1 MDRRTFLRSAV
12 LAAGMLGGGSVL
24 AACAG
29 GGGGGDE
36 PPSGDPTLS
45 VITGSYEILRG
56 SQQTLAFG
64 VRTTENTPVEDE
76 TVTAWLRDADGD
88 TILDGPLETTY
99 TEDAGAG
106 LGVYLVTVDLSTENV
121 PEGIRPYLVAAVG
134 GDWGEAALNVVS
146 PEESQLPVPG
156 DEAIAVPTP
165 TTADALGY
173 GTICTQDPACGMHEI
188 SLDEALAAGRPVVLL
203 FATPAYC
210 QTAVCGP
217 AVGTVD
223 QVRQSQDWGDTAFV
237 HVEIFSD
244 EGETVGDPVLEWEL
258 PTEPWLFTIGA
269 DGVIVDRLDGPM
281 VSQVVS
287 GMVEEIASG

>member
-1 MDRRTFLRSAV
+1 MDRRTFLKSAV
-12 LAAGMLGGGSVL
+12 VAAGVLGGGSVL

-29 GGGGGDE
+29 GGGGDA

-56 SQQTLAFG
+56 SERTLAFG
-64 VRTTENTPVEDE
+64 IRTADNTPVENE
-76 TVTAWLRDADGD
+76 EVTAWLRDADGE
-88 TILDGPLETTY
+88 TILDGPLEATY

-106 LGVYLVTVDLSTENV
+106 LGVYLVTVDLSEENV
-121 PEGIRPYLVAAVG
+121 PPDIRPYLVAARDG
-134 GDWGEAALNVVS
+134 EWGEAALNVVS
-146 PEESQLPVPG
+146 PEDSQLPVPG
-156 DEAIAVPTP
+156 DEAEAVQTP
-165 TTADALGY
+165 TTDDPLDY
-173 GTICTQDPACGMHEI
+173 GEICTQDPPCGMHEI
-188 SLDEALAAGRPVVLL
+188 SLDAALAEGRPVVLL

-223 QVRQSQDWGDTAFV
+223 EVRQSRDWGDTAFV
-237 HVEIFSD
+237 HVEIFKD

-258 PTEPWLFTIGA
+258 PTEPWLFTIDA

-281 VSQVVS
+281 VSSVVS
-287 GMVEEIASG
+287 GMVERIASA